1 MKAPAKQLPGCAP
14 RNVNSAIY
22 WNWLAMLARIQGG
35 GSALFV
41 LRNAASRAPGGC
53 LLKRSGLAIC
63 GTRQAMPGPALTN
76 DASLIS
82 TCL

>member
-41 LRNAASRAPGGC
+41 LRNAASRAPGAP
-53 LLKRSGLAIC
+53 LANAR
-63 GTRQAMPGPALTN
+63 GSLADFPARGPGRPE
-76 DASLIS
+76 
-82 TCL
+82 